1 MMIIV
6 PKGQILVSIYGWLS
20 ICMYLY
26 MVIKIVLWRRQNSLG
41 KRQFRSSYYTL
52 FMLQAVADFYAF
64 LAIELI
70 QKPAAF
76 NYFNLSLDKMHS
88 LAVVSY
94 STIVI
99 SSSLISCGH
108 VLIALNRMTA
118 FYRPN
123 NYEQIWN
130 RFTVFGSVFTLWAI
144 FIIHPLPFIILYEH
158 TIHFV
163 VSSDGSASLSSSV
176 MDHMF
181 AIIACTRS
189 AATIILCSIFYI
201 CSFIKCRQ
209 MRSGKTLV
217 ERRLLICALA
227 SSAGFIPNFIG
238 AVILTTIPPAGNE
251 KLLSF
256 TVLLW
261 FYENE
266 IMATIAV
273 WLQLLLNKN
282 VRQHIFPKRKTRQE
296 EPVTFTM

>member
-1 MMIIV
+1 
-6 PKGQILVSIYGWLS
+6 
-20 ICMYLY
+20 
-26 MVIKIVLWRRQNSLG
+26 
-41 KRQFRSSYYTL
+41 
-52 FMLQAVADFYAF
+52 MLQAVADFYAF

-76 NYFNLSLDKMHS
+76 NYFNLSLDKMHK
-88 LAVVSY
+88 LA
-94 STIVI
+94 
-99 SSSLISCGH
+99 
-108 VLIALNRMTA
+108 
-118 FYRPN
+118 
-123 NYEQIWN
+123 IWN
-130 RFTVFGSVFTLWAI
+130 RFTVFASVFTLWAI

-163 VSSDGSASLSSSV
+163 VSSDGSASLSSPV

-201 CSFIKCRQ
+201 CAFIKCRQ
-209 MRSGKTLV
+209 MTSGKTLV

-282 VRQHIFPKRKTRQE
+282 VSETNLKSHSANYETDDMVYPGTDWIRSTALH
-296 EPVTFTM
+296 